1 MDSTARAGT
10 VTWSRYIPQGM
21 RVSCRSL
28 LAAAVWCAV
37 AAATPAVLRAD
48 LPRPS
53 GPINDFAQVLSAS
66 EVQTLTDLAD
76 EVERA
81 TGAEIAVATVTSLDG
96 LPLEEYAT
104 KLFAAWGIGQAGK
117 DNGVLIL
124 VALSERQIRIEVGYG
139 LEGVLPDGLAGQ
151 IIRETFE
158 PAFRDNAYGRGIV
171 DGTTR
176 VAAIVRRNQPLTD
189 AELQALAASQSPASS
204 NDAMLPYVLVPFL
217 GIFVS
222 IGFGMAGAGAGAR
235 AVGPIVFGAIF
246 GGIPMALGATV
257 GMPRGA
263 WVLAG
268 IAVLALVIGFRVGRR
283 PGSRASMRGSSKKG
297 GSRWVWGMGGSS
309 SGGSSS
315 GRSSSG
321 SSSGSSGSFGGGR
334 SGGGGAS
341 GRW

>member
-1 MDSTARAGT
+1 
-10 VTWSRYIPQGM
+10 M
-21 RVSCRSL
+21 RVSPRSL
-28 LAAAVWCAV
+28 LTAAVWCSITV
-37 AAATPAVLRAD
+37 AATAVLHAD
-48 LPRPS
+48 LPKPS
-53 GPINDFAQVLSAS
+53 GAINDFAQVLSAS
-66 EVQTLTDLAD
+66 DVQTLTALAED
-76 EVERA
+76 VERT

-96 LPLEEYAT
+96 LTVEEYAT
-104 KLFAAWGIGQAGK
+104 KLFAAWGIGQAGQ

-124 VALSERQIRIEVGYG
+124 VAPSERVMRIEVGYG

-151 IIRETFE
+151 IIRETFS
-158 PAFRDNAYGRGIV
+158 PAFRDGNYGRGIV
-171 DGTTR
+171 EGTTR

-189 AELQALAASQSPASS
+189 TELQALAAAQSPGST

-217 GIFVS
+217 GLFVS
-222 IGFGMAGAGAGAR
+222 IGFGMAGAGVGAR
-235 AVGPIVFGAIF
+235 AIGPIVFGAIF

-263 WVLAG
+263 WILAG
-268 IAVLALVIGFRVGRR
+268 IAVLALVIGFRLGRR

-321 SSSGSSGSFGGGR
+321 SSSGSSSSFGGGR

>member
-1 MDSTARAGT
+1 MRPARLSPLAAL
-10 VTWSRYIPQGM
+10 
-21 RVSCRSL
+21 L
-28 LAAAVWCAV
+28 LAGVLATV
-37 AAATPAVLRAD
+37 ATRAQQ
-48 LPRPS
+48 LPEPT
-53 GPINDFAQVLSAS
+53 GPV
-66 EVQTLTDLAD
+66 TDLAD
-76 EVERA
+76 VLSDAEEQALRTLAADVEQG
-81 TGAEIAVATVTSLDG
+81 TTAEIAVVTVRSLDG
-96 LPLEEYAT
+96 VSVEEYAT
-104 KLFAAWGIGQAGK
+104 KLFAAWGVGQAGK
-117 DNGVLIL
+117 DNGVLIV
-124 VALSERQIRIEVGYG
+124 VAPAEREMRIEVGYG

-151 IIRETFE
+151 VIRESFL

-171 DGTTR
+171 EGTTR
-176 VAAIVRRNQPLTD
+176 VAAIVRRNQTLTD
-189 AELQALAASQSPASS
+189 TELQALAASQSPASS

-222 IGFGMAGAGAGAR
+222 IGFGMAGAGFGAR

-268 IAVLALVIGFRVGRR
+268 IAVLALAIGFRIGRR
-283 PGSRASMRGSSKKG
+283 PGSRASMRGSSKKAG
-297 GSRWVWGMGGSS
+297 GRWVWGMGGSS

>member
-1 MDSTARAGT
+1 MRPARP
-10 VTWSRYIPQGM
+10 SP
-21 RVSCRSL
+21 L
-28 LAAAVWCAV
+28 
-37 AAATPAVLRAD
+37 AVLLVAGVLATVAIRAQQ
-48 LPRPS
+48 LPEPV
-53 GPINDFAQVLSAS
+53 GAINDRAHVLSAS
-66 EVQTLTDLAD
+66 EVQTLTALAED
-76 EVERA
+76 VER
-81 TGAEIAVATVTSLDG
+81 TTSAEIAVATVTSLEG
-96 LPLEEYAT
+96 LTVEEFAT

-124 VALSERQIRIEVGYG
+124 VAPSERRMRIEVGYG

-171 DGTTR
+171 EGTTR
-176 VAAIVRRNQPLTD
+176 VAGIVRRNQPLTD

-217 GIFVS
+217 GVFVS
-222 IGFGMAGAGAGAR
+222 IGFGMAGAGFGAR
-235 AVGPIVFGAIF
+235 AIGPIVFGAIF
-246 GGIPMALGATV
+246 GGIPMALGASV
-257 GMPRGA
+257 GMPRGV
-263 WVLAG
+263 WVLA
-268 IAVLALVIGFRVGRR
+268 AFALVAFVIGFRLGRR

-297 GSRWVWGMGGSS
+297 GSRWVWGMSGSS